1 MKARS
6 SLLTVG
12 AASYPEGLFACS
24 TLSHCGQRALIAPS
38 TWMTAPSVATP
49 RSANKLRKAKQL
61 SGTASASNKSRF
73 MAVSVSGFAAQLNS
87 SPP

>member
-6 SLLTVG
+6 SLLTVD
-12 AASYPEGLFACS
+12 ADSYPAGLFACS

-61 SGTASASNKSRF
+61 SGTSASNKSRF
-73 MAVSVSGFAAQLNS
+73 MAKCVCLWLRRLTEF
-87 SPP
+87 

>member
-12 AASYPEGLFACS
+12 ADSYPAGLFACS

-61 SGTASASNKSRF
+61 SGTASASDKSRF
-73 MAVSVSGFAAQLNS
+73 ITKCVCLSLRR
-87 SPP
+87 PPEF